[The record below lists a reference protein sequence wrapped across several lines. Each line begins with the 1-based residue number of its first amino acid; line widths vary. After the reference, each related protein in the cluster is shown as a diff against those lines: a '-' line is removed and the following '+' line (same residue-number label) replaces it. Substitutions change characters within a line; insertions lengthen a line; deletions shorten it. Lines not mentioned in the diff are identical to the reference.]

1 MSRYGAFLTQQSMP
15 LTETLQGPEE
25 LKVTDLPDPTPKN
38 DEYLIQVHAAATNFF
53 DILQIQGKYQNQPRM
68 FLTHMSLL
76 AFLRDDISINK
87 SPAFPWVAGAEFAGI
102 VLKTPAAAKSPKFPV
117 GSRVFGATQGA
128 FATKCVAKEVS
139 LLPVPEG
146 WSFQAAAGLFVTA
159 PTSYG
164 ALVVRAGIKKGDY
177 VLIHAAAGGVGLAA
191 VQGRPPIYFSFF
203 LLFFFGPLFLPELTK
218 DPVAKAFGATV
229 IATASTPRKR
239 EIALSYG
246 ADHAIDTASKD
257 WPQAVKA
264 LTPGKRGVDIVY
276 DPVGAVDASTKCTAW
291 NGRIL
296 VVGFA
301 AGQIEKVAMNKV
313 LLKNISLV
321 GIHWGQYANHEPQT
335 VGTVWDGIMRLVKD
349 GKMRGTE
356 FSDERYDGLE
366 RVPAALT
373 ALGSRGTWG
382 KVVVKVPQE
391 GGQKSKL

>member
-1 MSRYGAFLTQQSMP
+1 MRGIEVKEYVK
-15 LTETLQGPEE
+15 GPKE

-53 DILQIQGKYQNQPRM
+53 DILQIQGKYQNQP
-68 FLTHMSLL
+68 
-76 AFLRDDISINK
+76 
-87 SPAFPWVAGAEFAGI
+87 PFPWVAGAEFAGI
-102 VLKTPAAAKSPKFPV
+102 VLKTPAGAKSPKFPV

-191 VQGRPPIYFSFF
+191 VQ
-203 LLFFFGPLFLPELTK
+203 
-218 DPVAKAFGATV
+218 
-229 IATASTPRKR
+229 ASTPRKR

-257 WPQAVKA
+257 WPQA
-264 LTPGKRGVDIVY
+264 
-276 DPVGAVDASTKCTAW
+276 
-291 NGRIL
+291 
-296 VVGFA
+296 
-301 AGQIEKVAMNKV
+301 
-313 LLKNISLV
+313 
-321 GIHWGQYANHEPQT
+321 T

-391 GGQKSKL
+391 GEQKSKL